1 MRRTRPLKAIALTLA
16 ALTVGA
22 LTLAGCGLNVE
33 AADLFLITRTGPGG
47 KLTLQVNDSGTIRC
61 NGGPARMISSARLIT
76 ARDLSDNLAG
86 DAGRHLHL
94 APAPGSVNQFRIS
107 LQPGTITF
115 SDRDAAGH
123 PYLAQAVL
131 FATQAAQQVCGLAG

>member
-1 MRRTRPLKAIALTLA
+1 MLALAGVALA
-16 ALTVGA
+16 GMA
-22 LTLAGCGLNVE
+22 LAGCGLNVE
-33 AADLFLITRTGPGG
+33 AADLFLITRTGPTG
-47 KLTLQVNDSGTIRC
+47 KLTLEVNDSGSIRC
-61 NGGPARMISSARLIT
+61 DGGKARSISSARLIT

-94 APAPGSVNQFRIS
+94 PAAPGSINQFRIS
-107 LQPGTITF
+107 LQQGTISF